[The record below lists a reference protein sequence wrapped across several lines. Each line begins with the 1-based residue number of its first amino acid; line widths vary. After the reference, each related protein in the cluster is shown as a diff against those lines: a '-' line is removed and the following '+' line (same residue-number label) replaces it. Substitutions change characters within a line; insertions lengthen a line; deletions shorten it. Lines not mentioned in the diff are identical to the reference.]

1 MIGGGR
7 WDFLGRFVT
16 RLPIGRGCCLVASG
30 SESMAKWLFNR
41 GNFSLFVCFFCD
53 FVLFLNYLGL
63 FAAFSAGL
71 NKEELS
77 NKMLNNRFLNREKD
91 KIFIYFN
98 YFKIHRRHLSG

>member
-77 NKMLNNRFLNREKD
+77 NKMVNNRFLNREKE
-91 KIFIYFN
+91 KVYIFQLF
-98 YFKIHRRHLSG
+98 